1 VDEEVKVLGGELR
14 DEWRGRVGAV
24 KADWMAK
31 IIPTSFQDLNEST
44 EVEGEGGWTEGEGEG
59 MKPTIISDVDEREAM
74 VSRVDSGVEVEF
86 EERLKEATERIRS
99 GVERS
104 EELEVDLYLGS
115 LVRSSLSWVACIC
128 TDEDVGIVVGSERRD
143 GRRRSDREG
152 DKSWTTRRSRTDR
165 IRRRVLGLA
174 HSYQWPLR
182 RRHRSRGDTTLLEPI
197 AVENE

>member
-1 VDEEVKVLGGELR
+1 MDKEVKVLGGELR

-24 KADWMAK
+24 KADWMAR

-44 EVEGEGGWTEGEGEG
+44 EVEGEGGGREGEGEG

-115 LVRSSLSWVACIC
+115 LVRSSLS
-128 TDEDVGIVVGSERRD
+128 
-143 GRRRSDREG
+143 
-152 DKSWTTRRSRTDR
+152 
-165 IRRRVLGLA
+165 
-174 HSYQWPLR
+174 
-182 RRHRSRGDTTLLEPI
+182 
-197 AVENE
+197 